1 MARVCACLQDLDKER
16 NGKKMKKTIAMV
28 LLAAA
33 DPVQAFDNTVK
44 NDFWDTTAYV
54 NATVRPE
61 ASAASAAPASS
72 FAGKTY
78 FSGVIEF
85 FSTLKNG
92 FRMIFR

>member
-1 MARVCACLQDLDKER
+1 MARVCACRQNSDKER
-16 NGKKMKKTIAMV
+16 KESNMKKTIAVV

-33 DPVQAFDNTVK
+33 GPVSALDNTVK

-54 NATVRPE
+54 NWAVRQE
-61 ASAASAAPASS
+61 SSAVNAVPASS
-72 FAGKTY
+72 FAGETC
-78 FSGVIEF
+78 FSGIIEF

>member
-1 MARVCACLQDLDKER
+1 
-16 NGKKMKKTIAMV
+16 MKKTIAMV

-33 DPVQAFDNTVK
+33 GPVSALDNTVK

-61 ASAASAAPASS
+61 ASAVNAVPASS
-72 FAGKTY
+72 FAEETC

>member
-1 MARVCACLQDLDKER
+1 
-16 NGKKMKKTIAMV
+16 MKKIIAMV

-33 DPVQAFDNTVK
+33 GTLLALDNTVK

-61 ASAASAAPASS
+61 ASAVNAEPASS
-72 FAGKTY
+72 YAGSTC

-85 FSTLKNG
+85 FSTLKSG

>member
-1 MARVCACLQDLDKER
+1 
-16 NGKKMKKTIAMV
+16 MKKTIAVV

-33 DPVQAFDNTVK
+33 GPVSALDNTVK
-44 NDFWDTTAYV
+44 NDFWDTTKYV
-54 NATVRPE
+54 NWAVRPE